1 MPGYSQFS
9 IKVSFPTPFPQYL
22 LTLPFFFFYPAF
34 FLNWLNFVYT
44 QPEEICQDKKEIEKK
59 KKKRKLKQMAKLL
72 WHSQTY
78 F

>member
-34 FLNWLNFVYT
+34 FLNWVNFVYT
-44 QPEEICQDKKEIEKK
+44 QPEEICQDKKETEADGQVALTFSNPTFNDGK
-59 KKKRKLKQMAKLL
+59 
-72 WHSQTY
+72 
-78 F
+78 